1 MNIKDKVAISG
12 VLVIALISGKSL
24 ALDKSKYEIN
34 EVINRELS
42 GFKNIEFEMTLTD
55 VKKLGFKCVYAFGK
69 SIKCS
74 QQKNDI
80 QELSPAYSFLG
91 QPAKVELW
99 LVEEYAPDY
108 RVDHILV
115 SPAFHPKRVLGGLT
129 SAYGKHTVKGLFDW
143 EGKRRPINSGNRD
156 WIFENGAVLSF
167 FWGGLVAQPYPDEV
181 DYFSPRYASYLKEK
195 IWAVIGFEQFLNP
208 IDESDL

>member
-55 VKKLGFKCVYAFGK
+55 VKKLGFKCVYGFGK

-74 QQKNDI
+74 QQSSDVQQLN
-80 QELSPAYSFLG
+80 PAYTFLG
-91 QPAKVELW
+91 QPAEVKLW
-99 LVEEYAPDY
+99 LVEKYAPDY
-108 RVDHILV
+108 KVDHILV
-115 SPAFHPKRVLGGLT
+115 LPAFHPKRVMDALT
-129 SAYGKHTVKGLFDW
+129 TAYGNHTLKSLYDW
-143 EGKRRPINSGNRD
+143 EGNKRAENSGTSD
-156 WIFENGAVLSF
+156 WLFRN
-167 FWGGLVAQPYPDEV
+167 GGLITYYWDGKAAQPYPGAV
-181 DYFSPRYASYLKEK
+181 NYFSPRYASYLNEK